1 MIMIMRTML
10 ITIHLLVWGLP
21 NKASET
27 ALTICH
33 DRQGQTYAKDMTIAH
48 GVSV

>member
-1 MIMIMRTML
+1 MIVLPIA
-10 ITIHLLVWGLP
+10 IHLLVWDLP

-33 DRQGQTYAKDMTIAH
+33 DRQGPSYAKDMTIAH